1 VIRLLQITHDLA
13 IGGLQQVVATICK
26 TIDRN
31 RFDISVLCLRNLGQ
45 FTAEIRKLNIPV
57 TLLQQKENG
66 PDYFSF
72 LKVAKH
78 IKNNKIDIIHTHNTQ
93 PFIDGVIGGMLSGG
107 KPVVHTDHARIF
119 PDKRRY
125 MLAERLLSKF
135 VYKVAAV
142 SNKTSD
148 DLVQY
153 IKIPR
158 KKIVTITNGIIGS
171 EYKVAVHR
179 ERQPFHYL
187 KSNGPVIGT
196 VGRLVKEKGLT
207 YLLKAMKIVLQS
219 MPQAHLIIVGDG
231 YLRNDLEKKAKIYNI
246 NEHVTFTGNRID
258 IPELLNLFDVFV
270 CSSVSEGLPVVLL
283 EAMAASCPIVSTDV
297 GGIPTIIDDHK
308 NGLLVQPR
316 NPLALASSI
325 IEMLERKEDREK
337 YVRNSLKTFYGK
349 YDARVMTKCY
359 ENLYIEAIMCRR

>member
-1 VIRLLQITHDLA
+1 MIRLLQITHDLA

-31 RFDISVLCLRNLGQ
+31 RFDISVLCLRNLGE
-45 FTAEIRKLNIPV
+45 FTAELRKLNIPV
-57 TLLQQKENG
+57 TLLQQKENS

-72 LKVAKH
+72 LKVAKY
-78 IKNNKIDIIHTHNTQ
+78 IKNNKIDVIHTHNTQ
-93 PFIDGVIGGMLSGG
+93 PIIDGALGSMLNGG
-107 KPVVHTDHARIF
+107 KPIVHTDHARIF
-119 PDKRRY
+119 PDKKRY

-135 VYKVAAV
+135 VYKVATV
-142 SNKTSD
+142 SDKTGD
-148 DLVQY
+148 DLVQF
-153 IKIPR
+153 INIPR
-158 KKIVTITNGIIGS
+158 KKIITITNGIIGS
-171 EYKVAVHR
+171 EYKSTEDR
-179 ERQPFHYL
+179 ELSPYNIL
-187 KSNGPVIGT
+187 KSKGPVIGT
-196 VGRLVKEKGLT
+196 VGRLVEEKGLT
-207 YLLKAMKIVLQS
+207 YLLQAMKIVLQS
-219 MPQAHLIIVGDG
+219 IPRAHLIIVGDG
-231 YLRNDLEKKAKIYNI
+231 YLRKDLENEAINYNL
-246 NEHVTFTGNRID
+246 NENVTFTGNRID

-297 GGIPTIIDDHK
+297 GGIPTIIDDHE
-308 NGLLVQPR
+308 NGILVQSR

-325 IEMLERKEDREK
+325 IEILERKEDREK